1 MDEAFIIL
9 NPFEFTVSPEL
20 EQKPA
25 EEIQEESSL
34 IQKSISKTKEDENVI
49 DLESFYNISNLK
61 KQA

>member
-1 MDEAFIIL
+1 LDEAFIIL

-20 EQKPA
+20 EQKPG